1 MADAN
6 FRIKLSVAGVSEV
19 TSGIKTIQSIA
30 ASTSSLFSTLAG
42 LAGVTAGLAGFAAA
56 IKQSVSF
63 NAQLE
68 QQSVAFR
75 TLLGNAEAATARMK
89 ELATFAAR
97 TPFEL
102 PEIVNASKVLQSM
115 TDGALAAGEGLRI
128 VGDAAAASG
137 RGLDEASMWIGRLYA
152 GLNSGTPVGEA
163 TLRLL
168 EMGLISGST
177 ARRLNELAQSGEV
190 AGNAFATIRDTFA
203 GFGGAMEAQ
212 SQTFNGLFSTLKDT
226 ANMAMAD
233 IGKPLFD
240 ALKGALADAIPVVED
255 FGKNAA
261 AFAQVAINAWKEGRF
276 GELIGLTIEAGF
288 EIGAETAVALLGKV
302 FDWLG
307 SGSMWAAVGNGLFTA
322 INEAMKGVAN
332 LIVDFLLVPLGAIG
346 TFIEDSFSYAF
357 EAAVDFFAADLEK
370 VINAAADL
378 LNSAF
383 GTSIGK
389 VSLTGAKAFQAPD
402 FMRAFTENQ
411 AGGQVIKEGVASLF
425 DNSTSAFRGL
435 SGIGSSLSIGTSGRD
450 SLARLIAE
458 QRATMAAAQGAD
470 WQGPLMGGPDQK
482 ILNARLEAQKLEL
495 EVTRALQGINQS
507 RASVEASW
515 LLNSVEKYKAK
526 VELLDRE
533 KAILEAQANNLGEL
547 ANAPGIS
554 IADRMQLLQDQQ
566 GVQGRIGQVDAARG
580 QMGPDPTSFAD
591 QFSAT
596 LTDLQNQFGT
606 VAQQMAQTF
615 ADVFN
620 AATASISNG
629 IQGLIMGTM
638 TWGQALQNIGMTIV
652 NSIVKS
658 FADMV
663 AGWIMTHVLMQ
674 GVSTAWAAF
683 QSALRAKDVAEA
695 NATELAKT
703 PALAANATLASVSSF
718 GVAAVVG
725 IAAIAAILAGV
736 GAFADGGLVTGPGGP
751 REDRVLARLSPGE
764 FVMPADA
771 VNRVGLDTL
780 EAMRSGADPSS
791 AMPTS
796 AASPGPITLNMGVFD
811 NPARLND
818 WARSQEGRTVL
829 VDIMRQ
835 HAHEMGQ
842 A

>member
-19 TSGIKTIQSIA
+19 TSGLKAVQSVAASASSMLSSIA
-30 ASTSSLFSTLAG
+30 A

-89 ELATFAAR
+89 ELSNFAAK

-102 PEIVNASKVLQSM
+102 PEVVNASKVLQSM

-190 AGNAFATIRDTFA
+190 AGNAFATIRETFA
-203 GFGGAMEAQ
+203 GFGGAMQAQ
-212 SQTFNGLFSTLKDT
+212 SQTFNGLLSTLKDT
-226 ANMAMAD
+226 VNMSMAD
-233 IGKPLFD
+233 IGRPLFD
-240 ALKGALADAIPVVED
+240 SIKGALTDAIPFVEE
-255 FGKNAA
+255 FGKNVA
-261 AFAQVAINAWKEGRF
+261 AFVQVAINAWKEGKF
-276 GELIGLTIEAGF
+276 AELIGLTVEAGF
-288 EIGAETAVALLGKV
+288 EIGAEAAVATLGKI

-307 SGSMWAAVGNGLFTA
+307 SGSMWAAIGNGLFTA
-322 INEAMKGVAN
+322 INEAMKGAAN
-332 LIVDFLLVPLGAIG
+332 LIVDFLLVPLGAVG
-346 TFIEDSFSYAF
+346 SFIEDSFGYAF
-357 EAAVDFFAADLEK
+357 EAAVDGFAVGLEK
-370 VINAAADL
+370 VINGAADL

-383 GTSIGK
+383 GTSLGK
-389 VSLTGAKAFQAPD
+389 VSLTSGKAFQAPD
-402 FMRAFTENQ
+402 FMRSFTENQ
-411 AGGQVIKEGVASLF
+411 SGGQVIKDGVASFF
-425 DNSTSAFRGL
+425 DESTKAFRELVGV
-435 SGIGSSLSIGTSGRD
+435 GSSLSVGTNGRD
-450 SLARLIAE
+450 SIAQLIAQ
-458 QRATMAAAQGAD
+458 QRAMQGAQGAD
-470 WQGPLMGGPDQK
+470 WQGPIQGGPDQK

-495 EVTRALQGINQS
+495 TVSKALQGINQS
-507 RASVEASW
+507 RAAVESTW
-515 LLNSVEKYKAK
+515 LLSSVEKYKAK
-526 VELLDRE
+526 VRLLDEE
-533 KAILEAQANNLGEL
+533 KQLLEAQSAKLGEL

-554 IADRMQLLQDQQ
+554 ATDRMQLLQDQQ
-566 GVQGRIGQVDAARG
+566 GVQGRIGQVDSSMG
-580 QMGPDPTSFAD
+580 QMGPDPTSWTNQFASTFQSLAD
-591 QFSAT
+591 QAAIT
-596 LTDLQNQFGT
+596 
-606 VAQQMAQTF
+606 AQSVAQTF

-620 AATASISNG
+620 SAIASVSSG
-629 IQGLIMGTM
+629 ITGLIMGTQ
-638 TWGQALQNIGMTIV
+638 TWGQALMNIGTSILT
-652 NSIVKS
+652 SIVGAIVQMGVRWIATQILMATVGKS
-658 FADMV
+658 IMV
-663 AGWIMTHVLMQ
+663 A
-674 GVSTAWAAF
+674 S
-683 QSALRAKDVAEA
+683 
-695 NATELAKT
+695 
-703 PALAANATLASVSSF
+703 LAASAPIAAAQAAVWATPATLATIASY
-718 GVAAVVG
+718 GAAASAAPG
-725 IAAIAAILAGV
+725 FIAASQGIVMAQSLAGFREGGFTGS
-736 GAFADGGLVTGPGGP
+736 GAPDEVAGIVH
-751 REDRVLARLSPGE
+751 RGE
-764 FVMPADA
+764 FVIPADA
-771 VNRVGLDTL
+771 VNRIGLDAL
-780 EAMRSGADPSS
+780 EAMRAGESAGS